1 MKVIVFDLVPYGA
14 ELDHLKNGQE
24 LPYPLPGRHFDP
36 AVARRTFEE
45 HLEAW
50 EELDRLGFDG
60 VAFNE
65 HHCSPYGLMNS
76 PNLLAA
82 AAIQRTKRIKL
93 LIYGNVLPVHDP
105 LRLAEELAMLDC
117 MSGGRIISGFARGIP
132 REYQVYNVPM
142 SDSRARFEEAFEIV
156 TKAWS
161 EEIFSYEGKFW
172 TYKDVSIWPR
182 PLQRPRP
189 PIWMPLSG
197 SKESLEF
204 AGRHN
209 IPITPGVASTAV
221 GLQEDMLAY
230 YGKCLA
236 KAGHALTPD
245 NVCISANVWVAD
257 DKQQALDETGPH
269 YLYFNRTLFS
279 HGSYTD
285 TKKQQASGYASSA
298 ATDYIR
304 PENLQ
309 AAGRSRSEFRDMT
322 PELMARQAEDMPWG
336 SADEVTKKLIAQAER
351 LGAGTL
357 LVSLN
362 RGVMPHDMFMKQIQ
376 RFAKEVLPALQAHE
390 IRPSKV
396 REAEPA

>member
-1 MKVIVFDLVPYGA
+1 MKVIVFDLVPYAA
-14 ELDHLKNGQE
+14 ELDHLKEGKE

-142 SDSRARFEEAFEIV
+142 ADSRARFEEAYDIV

-161 EEIFSYEGKFW
+161 EDVFSYEGRFW

-209 IPITPGVASTAV
+209 IPITPGVASTSM
-221 GLQEDMLAY
+221 GLQEDMIRY

-236 KAGHALTPD
+236 QAGHQLTPD
-245 NVCISANVWVAD
+245 HLCISANVWVAD
-257 DKQQALDETGPH
+257 NKQQALEETGPH

-285 TKKQQASGYASSA
+285 TSKQKSTGYVSSA

-309 AAGRSRSEFRDMT
+309 AAARSRSEFRDMT
-322 PELMARQAEDMPWG
+322 PELMAQQAQDMPWG
-336 SADEVTKKLIAQAER
+336 SADEVTQKLIAQAER
-351 LGAGTL
+351 LGANTL

-362 RGVMPHDMFMKQIQ
+362 RGVMPHDMFMSQIR
-376 RFAKEVLPALQAHE
+376 RFAKEVLPALQAHK
-390 IRPSKV
+390 IGSARV
-396 REAEPA
+396 RETEPA